1 MVKYLGVKQWFSTDK
16 HATQGSELGGKK
28 RGSSL
33 LQYVCVY
40 LMFQENIQ
48 VRD

>member
-28 RGSSL
+28 EAPLYSNM
-33 LQYVCVY
+33 CVY
-40 LMFQENIQ
+40 I
-48 VRD
+48 